1 MLASIFELVMQILG
15 FSGAGEEATGIVSQI
30 FDAILGFLG

>member
-1 MLASIFELVMQILG
+1 MLAQIFEFVMEILG
-15 FSGAGEEATGIVSQI
+15 IAGAGEEATGIVSQI